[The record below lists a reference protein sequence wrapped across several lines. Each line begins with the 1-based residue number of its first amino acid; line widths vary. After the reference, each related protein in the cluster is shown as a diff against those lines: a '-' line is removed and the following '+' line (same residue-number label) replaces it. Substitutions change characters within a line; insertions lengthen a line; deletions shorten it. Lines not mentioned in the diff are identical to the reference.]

1 MNVGP
6 RERRARL
13 ARAQKS
19 ITHALGSIRALD
31 KHSRKVLAQRFGCP
45 DVEDCIALGV
55 AFVAAIG
62 QMIDTI
68 V

>member
-1 MNVGP
+1 VTNVVGVP
-6 RERRARL
+6 DRVRG
-13 ARAQKS
+13 
-19 ITHALGSIRALD
+19 ITPTRNWILDHATLD
-31 KHSRKVLAQRFGCP
+31 KHSRKMLSARFGCP

-55 AFVAAIG
+55 AFVGAIG

>member
-1 MNVGP
+1 VNVGP

-19 ITHALGSIRALD
+19 ITHALDSIRALD
-31 KHSRKVLAQRFGCP
+31 KHSRRVLAQRFGGP

>member
-1 MNVGP
+1 MIVGP
-6 RERRARL
+6 REQRARL

-19 ITHALGSIRALD
+19 INSALDNIRALD
-31 KHSRKVLAQRFGCP
+31 KHSRTVLAQRFGCP
-45 DVEDCIALGV
+45 NVEDCIALGV